1 MKKLFAL
8 PLLALLLAL
17 PSCQATLPVL
27 VDMPVAEYDALKTRV
42 NVATALV
49 SSRISVDWD
58 QAKRDKA
65 LNLITQ
71 AGAIVEANDF
81 SQLGATNV
89 LRALVD
95 RYGDALGLDDQAKR
109 DVRDAALLIEL
120 IVGPINI
127 DINASIEPREQ
138 ELILSFL
145 EGLEVGLS

>member
-1 MKKLFAL
+1 MKKLLAL
-8 PLLALLLAL
+8 PLLALLAF
-17 PSCQATLPVL
+17 PACQTTLPVL
-27 VDMPVAEYDALKTRV
+27 TDMPVAEFDALKTRV

-65 LNLITQ
+65 LGLIDQ
-71 AGAIVEANDF
+71 AQAVVEANDF

-138 ELILSFL
+138 ELILTFL
-145 EGLEVGLS
+145 DGLEVGLQ

>member
-1 MKKLFAL
+1 MKKLLAL
-8 PLLALLLAL
+8 PLLALLAF
-17 PSCQATLPVL
+17 PACQTTALPVL
-27 VDMPVAEYDALKTRV
+27 TDMPVAEFDALKTRV

-65 LNLITQ
+65 LGLIDQ
-71 AGAIVEANDF
+71 AQAVVEANDF

-120 IVGPINI
+120 IVGPIEIN
-127 DINASIEPREQ
+127 INASIEPREQ
-138 ELILSFL
+138 ELILTFL
-145 EGLEVGLS
+145 DGLEVGLQ

>member
-1 MKKLFAL
+1 MKKLLIL
-8 PLLALLLAL
+8 PLLGLLAF

-27 VDMPVAEYDALKTRV
+27 VDMPVAEFEALNTRV

-65 LNLITQ
+65 LNLIAQ
-71 AGAIVEANDF
+71 AEAIVEANDF

-95 RYGDALGLDDQAKR
+95 RYGDALGLDDQAQR

-145 EGLEVGLS
+145 EGLELGLS

>member
-1 MKKLFAL
+1 MKKLLAL
-8 PLLALLLAL
+8 PLLALLAF
-17 PSCQATLPVL
+17 PACQTTLPVL
-27 VDMPVAEYDALKTRV
+27 TDMPVAEFDALKTRV

-58 QAKRDKA
+58 QAKRNKA
-65 LNLITQ
+65 LNLIDQ
-71 AGAIVEANDF
+71 AQAVVEANDF

-138 ELILSFL
+138 ELILTFL
-145 EGLEVGLS
+145 DGLEVGLQ